1 MKKFISLLCIC
12 ILLITVCSCGLPNEN
27 PNSNEINIENVPS
40 VEDNSSTLEEDTSS
54 QLQRYVITY
63 ETGLKT
69 GVSITAK
76 TQEVFYGKE
85 VVLYIPEHTDYIF
98 VKWVIKGTNVEMKNG
113 VFSYEENITLE
124 AVWKEDGN
132 GDYGFL

>member
-12 ILLITVCSCGLPNEN
+12 ILLFTVCSCGLSTEK
-27 PNSNEINIENVPS
+27 PNSNEGDIGNG
-40 VEDNSSTLEEDTSS
+40 SSSLGGDSSSEDTSP
-54 QLQRYVITY
+54 QLQKYLITY

-69 GVSITAK
+69 GVSITSK

-85 VVLYIPEHTDYIF
+85 FVLYIPEHTDYIF
-98 VKWVIKGTNVEMKNG
+98 VKWVIKGTNVELKNG

-124 AVWKEDGN
+124 AVWKEAGD